1 MTYDYIIA
9 GAGAAGCVLANRLS
23 ASGQYTVLLLEAGGK
38 DSSLWFKIPVG
49 FAKMY
54 YNPTFNWMYYS
65 QPQKQLGNRAI
76 YAPRGKVQGGS
87 GSINAMIYVR
97 GQAHDFD
104 DWAANGNDGWGFKDV
119 LPYFRK
125 LESHPLGDTE
135 YHGASGPISIT
146 PMKGQTHPI
155 CDVFLEGCEQLGYP
169 RSDDFNGPKFEGAGL
184 YDVNT
189 RNGERCSSSFAHLH
203 PALSRKNLT
212 LEHYALVDQVLFD
225 DEGKRAVGVE
235 ISQNGVQRTFAARKE
250 VILCAGAVDTP
261 KILQLSGVADKTL
274 LAKHG
279 IKPVKHLP
287 AVGQNLQDHLCV
299 SYYYKANI
307 ATLND
312 QLSSLFGQA
321 LLGLKYLF
329 TRKGALAMSVN
340 QAGGFFRGSDE
351 QRHPNL
357 QLYFNPLSYQ
367 IPKNNRASLK
377 PEPYSGFL
385 LCFNPCR
392 PTSRGHIEIASSNPR
407 DAALIDPNYLSTQKD
422 IDEVI
427 QGSRLMRKIM
437 SAPALKG
444 ITVDE
449 VLPGPVV
456 ESDEQMLEYFRHN
469 SGSIYHLCGSCAMG
483 ADEQTSV
490 VDKRLKVHG
499 IEGLR
504 IVDASIFPNV
514 TSGNTHAAVLMVAE
528 KGADLILEDAVAV
541 AATVAQAS
549 PHAA

>member
-9 GAGAAGCVLANRLS
+9 GAGAAGCILANRLS
-23 ASGQYTVLLLEAGGK
+23 ADGKHSVLLLEAGGK

-54 YNPTFNWMYYS
+54 YNPTFNWMYYT
-65 QPQKQLGNRAI
+65 QPQKQLNNREV

-87 GSINAMIYVR
+87 GSINAMIFVR

-125 LESHPLGDTE
+125 LENHPLGDSE

-155 CDVFLEGCEQLGYP
+155 CDVFLKGCDELGYP
-169 RSDDFNGPKFEGAGL
+169 HSDDFNGPKFEGSGI

-189 RNGERCSSSFAHLH
+189 RNGQRCSSSFAHLH
-203 PALSRKNLT
+203 PALSRPNLT
-212 LEHYALVDQVLFD
+212 LEHYALVDRVLFD
-225 DEGKRAVGVE
+225 ETQQRATGITVTQHGVE
-235 ISQNGVQRTFAARKE
+235 RTFTANKE

-261 KILQLSGVADKTL
+261 KILQLSGVADKAL

-279 IKPVKHLP
+279 IAQIKHLP
-287 AVGQNLQDHLCV
+287 AVGQNLQDHLCA

-307 ATLND
+307 PTLND
-312 QLSSLFGQA
+312 QLSSLFGQ
-321 LLGLKYLF
+321 LKLGVKYLL

-340 QAGGFFRGSDE
+340 QAGGFFRGNA
-351 QRHPNL
+351 QQANPNL

-367 IPKNNRASLK
+367 IPKSNKASLK

-392 PTSRGHIEIASSNPR
+392 PTSRGSIEIASNNPR

-427 QGSRLMRKIM
+427 QGSRLMRHIM
-437 SAPALKG
+437 QAPALKS
-444 ITVDE
+444 ITVEE
-449 VLPGPVV
+449 VLPGPAV
-456 ESDEQMLEYFRHN
+456 ETDEQMLQYFREN
-469 SGSIYHLCGSCAMG
+469 CGSIYHLCGSCAMG
-483 ADEQTSV
+483 ADEQSSV
-490 VDKRLKVHG
+490 VDKDLKVHG
-499 IEGLR
+499 LKGLR

-528 KGADLILEDAVAV
+528 KGADLILRDA
-541 AATVAQAS
+541 
-549 PHAA
+549 